1 MSRLEALFLT
11 FKSAPKKIKTLL
23 RRQGWKEVLIFFFF
37 VLLSLGFWMLQ
48 SLQQDY
54 EIELIIPVRYKN
66 VPANLSFSDKLPD
79 NIKVKVN
86 RSGAWSEGRAC

>member
-1 MSRLEALFLT
+1 MIGRFCIVNIRVDKTSIFASAERRATKVKDSYMSRLEALFAT

-23 RRQGWKEVLIFFFF
+23 RRQGWKEVFNLFSF

-54 EIELIIPVRYKN
+54 EIEHHTGQI
-66 VPANLSFSDKLPD
+66 
-79 NIKVKVN
+79 
-86 RSGAWSEGRAC
+86 